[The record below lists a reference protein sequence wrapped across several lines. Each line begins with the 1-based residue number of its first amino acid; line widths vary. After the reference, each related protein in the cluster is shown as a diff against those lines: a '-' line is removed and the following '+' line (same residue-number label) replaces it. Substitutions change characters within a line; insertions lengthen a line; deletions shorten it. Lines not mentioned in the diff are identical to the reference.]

1 MRIAACFMQGHNLWL
16 VFLAL
21 SMCVLGS
28 FTFVRLS
35 RRTFTEHGPARF
47 YWALLAATTGGM
59 VYWSTHFIAMLGY
72 DPGTRVTF
80 DATLTIAS
88 ALISILGAYLGL
100 LVAMHRNRWI
110 ACVIGGT
117 ILGLSMAAMHSV
129 GMLAYR
135 VGGDVEWLSGWIAL
149 SVGISILLFIVAI
162 RLIKTEGTRA
172 HALRPVALLT
182 VAVFG
187 LHFVGMAGF
196 VVTPAVGGATGVVG
210 EPFAVMAVVI
220 ALAALLIM
228 VIGISAHFVERQG
241 QLARA
246 DLHHLALHDDLTKIV
261 NRRGFGNAVAKHCR
275 MARAGKASFAL
286 ILIDLDRFKPVNDTL
301 GHRTGDEVLRR
312 VAERIGAAVRPGDLI
327 ARVGGDEFAVVAPG
341 IDDTEDADA
350 LAARIGELLRRP
362 YVIDGNVAE
371 TGASIGVAL
380 APVNADDPDR
390 LIQCADIAL
399 YAVKKGGR
407 GNHSLFDAELGERME
422 RRRAIAADLRRACL
436 RDSFTLVYQPITHAA
451 TGRIIGAEALL
462 RWHCEE
468 RGEMAPSEFIP
479 IAEELGLISRIGE
492 SVLNRACCD
501 AMAWDS
507 DITLSVNLS
516 PVQLLDP
523 RLPQTVA
530 RALAHAGLD
539 PSRLELEITETALI
553 ENHEIAMRIL
563 NRISAIGVRIA
574 LDDFGCG
581 YSSLSYLHRFPID
594 RIKIDQSFIQSL
606 PDDVQSMSIV
616 KSLIQLGSSL
626 EMSVTAEGIE
636 TRAQRDFMT
645 AQGCDCLQG
654 YLICH
659 PLDCDAFV
667 DLLRTDEGRTAA

>member
-1 MRIAACFMQGHNLWL
+1 MRVAACFMQEHNLWL

-21 SMCVLGS
+21 LMCVLGS

-35 RRTFTEHGPARF
+35 HRTFTERGPARF

-72 DPGTRVTF
+72 DPGTIVTF

-88 ALISILGAYLGL
+88 ALTAILGTYVGL
-100 LVAMHRNRWI
+100 LVAMHRNGLI
-110 ACVIGGT
+110 AGVVGGA
-117 ILGLSMAAMHSV
+117 IVGLSIAAMHCV

-135 VGGDVEWLSGWIAL
+135 VDGIVRWLPGWVAL
-149 SVGISILLFIVAI
+149 AAGMSMVLFIAAI
-162 RLIKTEGTRA
+162 CVMKTKATQG
-172 HALRPVALLT
+172 HALRPVAILT

-187 LHFVGMAGF
+187 LHFTGMAGF
-196 VVTPAVGGATGVVG
+196 TVMPAMGATGVAS
-210 EPFAVMAVVI
+210 EPFPAMAVVI

-228 VIGISAHFVERQG
+228 LIGISAHFVERHG

-246 DLHHLALHDDLTKIV
+246 NLRHLALHDDLTKII

-275 MARAGKASFAL
+275 MARAGEESFAL

-312 VAERIGAAVRPGDLI
+312 VAKRIGAAVRPGDLI

-341 IDDTEDADA
+341 IDHSEDADA

-362 YVIDGNVAE
+362 YVIEGNVAE
-371 TGASIGVAL
+371 TGASVGVAL
-380 APVNADDPDR
+380 APLNADDPER
-390 LIQCADIAL
+390 LVQCADIAL
-399 YAVKKGGR
+399 YAVKKEGR
-407 GNHSLFDAELGERME
+407 GNHCLFNAELGERME

-436 RDSFTLVYQPITHAA
+436 RDEFTLVYQPITHAA

-462 RWHCEE
+462 RWHSDE
-468 RGEMAPSEFIP
+468 RGDMAPSEFIP
-479 IAEELGLISRIGE
+479 IAEELGLISRIGA

-501 AMAWDS
+501 AASWGS

-553 ENHEIAMRIL
+553 ENDEIAMRIL

-606 PDDVQSMSIV
+606 PDDLQSMSIV
-616 KSLIQLGSSL
+616 KSLIQLGTSL

-636 TRAQRDFMT
+636 TRAQHDFMT

-654 YLICH
+654 FLISH
-659 PLDCDAFV
+659 PLDCDAFI
-667 DLLRTDEGRTAA
+667 DLLRAGKDRTAA